1 MTALQ
6 KMQGMA
12 AGANAY
18 QAASAIRGLASDG
31 VTGSGELF
39 RAEAG
44 IGFKTANSSADGSST
59 VSRGSTIQGG
69 GNVNLTTTTGDIHVV
84 QGNLS
89 AGNTLSL
96 DSAGDILLEAG
107 KAHVADRSLMSSR
120 ENSLVKLF
128 SLKSR

>member
-1 MTALQ
+1 MLVQAEFAGLGFRAEAGNCFSSMLQ
-6 KMQGMA
+6 SQ
-12 AGANAY
+12 
-18 QAASAIRGLASDG
+18 
-31 VTGSGELF
+31 

-69 GNVNLTTTTGDIHVV
+69 GNVNLTSTTGDIHVV